1 MTRRAWFNC
10 FSGISGD
17 MALGALLDAGADVD
31 EVRALV
37 DRLPV
42 DGWTLQAE
50 PVLRCGLAG
59 TKVQV
64 GATETTVHRTA
75 ANILAMIGEAMLPD
89 RVARRALSVF
99 EALAEVGRQL
109 DIIPGAK
116 KTNFS
121 SMQKAMWLAEHKL
134 RGLKSGGI
142 PFLVDEIGDAAERI
156 QRWRTTR

>member
-64 GATETTVHRTA
+64 GATETTVH
-75 ANILAMIGEAMLPD
+75 
-89 RVARRALSVF
+89 
-99 EALAEVGRQL
+99 
-109 DIIPGAK
+109 
-116 KTNFS
+116 
-121 SMQKAMWLAEHKL
+121 
-134 RGLKSGGI
+134 
-142 PFLVDEIGDAAERI
+142 
-156 QRWRTTR
+156 

>member
-59 TKVQV
+59 PKVHV
-64 GATETTVHRTA
+64 GATETTVHQTA
-75 ANILAMIGEAMLPD
+75 ANIMDMISEATLH
-89 RVARRALSVF
+89 ARGTRRPRSA
-99 EALAEVGRQL
+99 
-109 DIIPGAK
+109 
-116 KTNFS
+116 
-121 SMQKAMWLAEHKL
+121 
-134 RGLKSGGI
+134 
-142 PFLVDEIGDAAERI
+142 VDA
-156 QRWRTTR
+156 

>member
-75 ANILAMIGEAMLPD
+75 ANILLTSVQAEAEAFSEQLPYYEENHGLFEQRLIAETMQ
-89 RVARRALSVF
+89 RVLTNAVDVFYLS
-99 EALAEVGRQL
+99 GRTPR
-109 DIIPGAK
+109 I
-116 KTNFS
+116 
-121 SMQKAMWLAEHKL
+121 WLNRMPEKRKL
-134 RGLKSGGI
+134 KEGGT
-142 PFLVDEIGDAAERI
+142 P
-156 QRWRTTR
+156 